1 MSKDLLQLVGFSNGT
16 AKIPLLVIIDVCVL
30 LSVTVCVLLSVLAE
44 RAEFEFEFEPSR
56 FPPRP

>member
-1 MSKDLLQLVGFSNGT
+1 VGFSNGT

-30 LSVTVCVLLSVLAE
+30 LSVLAE
-44 RAEFEFEFEPSR
+44 RAEFEFERSR